1 MLFPKSLPNFGF
13 FVWRL
18 SFCTKDI
25 SRMELVTFC
34 ARLELRQ
41 KIADNLL

>member
-1 MLFPKSLPNFGF
+1 MLFPKSLPNLGF
-13 FVWRL
+13 FVLRL

-34 ARLELRQ
+34 ARLEVRQ
-41 KIADNLL
+41 KVAGNLL